1 MFTFPCLHLCLTGC
15 RGVAFFPV
23 TIGDYVTVGEDTVIN
38 AASIGNC
45 VSIGKGCVVGKRCVL
60 RDCCEIAD
68 GAVLPADAVVPP
80 FTRVAGNPAVAV
92 AQLLPSFQELQRAN
106 SVVSYDRFVAK
117 K

>member
-1 MFTFPCLHLCLTGC
+1 MR

-23 TIGDYVTVGEDTVIN
+23 TIGEHVTIGEDSVVS

-45 VSIGKGCVVGKRCVL
+45 VAIGKGCVVGKRCVL
-60 RDCCEIAD
+60 RDCCEVAD
-68 GAVLPADAVVPP
+68 GAVLPNDAVVPP

-92 AQLLPSFQELQRAN
+92 AQLMPSFQEAQRLH
-106 SVVSYDRFVAK
+106 SVQAYDRFVAK